1 MKKTLV
7 IAFLFLQKFVSGQQ
21 VLPVTDSMPAIDEGL
36 KAGYEISGAS
46 EKEVGDKGNFS
57 RFKLRFYVINTSN
70 QAKLILLKP
79 TNSIFSSTVSP
90 ELVRFKCSNATG
102 ARFTNKEATLAAK
115 PCIVDALVD
124 DADPSSGKTVQ
135 KKKPANIGYWIKP
148 GETISSNCIMIVPLN
163 ERPNMTVTFFPN
175 TGSMGGTVI
184 NNDNNFNNSQ
194 FANQRSANFVRI
206 KNFATNSYLHN
217 QDGPVACSAIDNN
230 WWSAQWEMIPVSGTN
245 YYQIRNRSKNNFITV
260 ENSNMLTDNGQSA
273 SAMWF
278 IEEIGSTRTYS
289 IKNAANNL
297 SLVFQNGVLKTMTVL
312 GTQSYAQW
320 IIEQ

>member
-1 MKKTLV
+1 MKRLPV
-7 IAFLFLQKFVSGQQ
+7 IFLLLIQKVLYGQQ
-21 VLPVTDSMPAIDEGL
+21 VLPVTDSVPAINEGL
-36 KAGYEISGAS
+36 KAGYEIAGTS

-57 RFKLRFYVINTSN
+57 RYKMRFYVVNTSS

-79 TNSIFSSTVSP
+79 TNSLFSSTVSP

-102 ARFTNKEATLAAK
+102 ARLTNKDATISAK
-115 PCIVDALVD
+115 ACIVDALVD
-124 DADPSSGKTVQ
+124 EVDASSGKTVPT
-135 KKKPANIGYWIKP
+135 KKQANIGYWIKP

-163 ERPNMTVTFFPN
+163 ERPNVSVTFFPN
-175 TGSMGGTVI
+175 PTSMGGAVI
-184 NNDNNFNNSQ
+184 NNENNFSNGQ
-194 FANQRSANFVRI
+194 FANQRPANFVRI

-230 WWSAQWEMIPVSGTN
+230 WWSAQWEMVPVNGTN
-245 YYQIRNRSKNNFITV
+245 YYQLRNRSKNNFIST
-260 ENSNMLTDNGQSA
+260 ENANMLTDNGQSA
-273 SAMWF
+273 NAMWF
-278 IEEIGSTRTYS
+278 IEEIGSTHTYS

-297 SLVFQNGVLKTMTVL
+297 SLAFQNGVLKTITVL